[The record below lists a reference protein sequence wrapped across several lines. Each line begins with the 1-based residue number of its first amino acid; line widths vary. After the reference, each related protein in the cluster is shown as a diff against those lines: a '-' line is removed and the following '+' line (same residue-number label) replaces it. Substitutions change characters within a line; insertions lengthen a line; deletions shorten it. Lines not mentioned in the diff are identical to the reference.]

1 MLPPGPWFGYLS
13 CLVFPFSV
21 SISPMAYSFDIY
33 DLDKRFAGFDARVRT
48 CMSTKNAA
56 AAIQFK
62 NEMLASGEIG
72 VPRLLKY
79 ENCFKNLDP
88 LLFGKPMV
96 DASKEDLERV
106 AALIRARGDWAP
118 QTKADFLKML
128 HRYYKFLNGGVVP
141 VRIAWLHV
149 VDPQPEPIP
158 YDELPSWD
166 DVLAMADKTRWPRNR
181 AFVTSIWEA
190 GTRIGEHLV
199 LRNRDV
205 QLVEHGA
212 NLKVWKSK
220 TQVRTVFVRL
230 CVEDLKAWMFVHPR
244 RDDPDAPFFCEMQM
258 PYSVMQYAYAKKL
271 IGRLKLKAGITKRVT
286 PHRLRHGSASYFAHF
301 LSSTDL
307 DVKYGWK
314 IGSDTKGRYIHVD
327 ENSIKSKILHEAGI
341 EDAKQKNIYCG
352 HKNELELFDEFIK
365 ERFRVEFKE
374 WMNNRKS

>member
-1 MLPPGPWFGYLS
+1 MLPPGPWSGYLS

-106 AALIRARGDWAP
+106 A
-118 QTKADFLKML
+118 
-128 HRYYKFLNGGVVP
+128 
-141 VRIAWLHV
+141 
-149 VDPQPEPIP
+149 
-158 YDELPSWD
+158 
-166 DVLAMADKTRWPRNR
+166 
-181 AFVTSIWEA
+181 
-190 GTRIGEHLV
+190 
-199 LRNRDV
+199 
-205 QLVEHGA
+205 
-212 NLKVWKSK
+212 
-220 TQVRTVFVRL
+220 
-230 CVEDLKAWMFVHPR
+230 
-244 RDDPDAPFFCEMQM
+244 
-258 PYSVMQYAYAKKL
+258 
-271 IGRLKLKAGITKRVT
+271 
-286 PHRLRHGSASYFAHF
+286 
-301 LSSTDL
+301 
-307 DVKYGWK
+307 
-314 IGSDTKGRYIHVD
+314 
-327 ENSIKSKILHEAGI
+327 
-341 EDAKQKNIYCG
+341 
-352 HKNELELFDEFIK
+352 